1 MAWKPGESGNPAGR
15 PKGVRHKLSEAGLSE
30 LVDDWVKHGIEVIQK
45 VREKKPE
52 VYLQVIS
59 RLLPQNLELSVDDN
73 RRSISE
79 YSPQELAEMVTTE
92 KPPVH

>member
-1 MAWKPGESGNPAGR
+1 M
-15 PKGVRHKLSEAGLSE
+15 
-30 LVDDWVKHGIEVIQK
+30 DDWVKHGIEVIQK

-59 RLLPQNLELSVDDN
+59 RLLPQNLELLVDDN

-92 KPPVH
+92 KPQVH

>member
-1 MAWKPGESGNPAGR
+1 
-15 PKGVRHKLSEAGLSE
+15 LSE

-59 RLLPQNLELSVDDN
+59 RLLHKIWSSTWTITGDPSA
-73 RRSISE
+73 SIHRKS
-79 YSPQELAEMVTTE
+79 
-92 KPPVH
+92 